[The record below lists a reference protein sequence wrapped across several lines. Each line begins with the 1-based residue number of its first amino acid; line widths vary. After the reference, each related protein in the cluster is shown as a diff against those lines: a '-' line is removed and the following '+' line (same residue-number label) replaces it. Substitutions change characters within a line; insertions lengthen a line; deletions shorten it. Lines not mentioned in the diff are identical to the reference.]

1 MPAPLVECIPNFSEA
16 RRTEVVEAIL
26 EAIQSVPEVHV
37 LDRHSDLDHN
47 RTVITF
53 VSTPQA
59 AEEAAFRGI
68 ARAAELIDLNEHTGQ
83 HPRIGATDV
92 VPFVPLVDT
101 NMLECVELSRRL
113 GKRVAAELNL
123 PVYLYEESATSLER
137 QNLEN
142 IRTGEYEILK
152 KEIGSSPNRVP
163 DFGPRTLGPAGAV
176 VIGARQPLIAFNV
189 YLTTDD
195 LSIAQKIARAI
206 RYSSGGL
213 RYVKAIGLM
222 VHGQAQV
229 SMNLTNFRQTPL
241 GRVVEMIRREAAS
254 YGAAIHHSELV
265 GLIPQ
270 AALTDAASWY
280 LQIEGFK
287 PEQVLENRLSELK
300 ILPPI
305 STIPSREATFLD
317 QLASGNAS
325 PGGGCASAFA
335 GAMAAGLAAM
345 VARTTVNKKKYYEVN
360 DRMWMLIE
368 QADALR
374 ADLSLLVDQD
384 TMAFQDL
391 QSARSLP
398 RETAQQQIERRL
410 AIENA
415 SIKAAQVPLQVSQ
428 RALQV
433 LQLVVEAAS
442 TGNQNAI
449 ADAVSAGILAQA
461 CLRGSTVNARV
472 NLQGLDRSQE
482 VQTILDEFAEIEK
495 KTGDLIKRL
504 YATFKNKTGIQ

>member
-1 MPAPLVECIPNFSEA
+1 
-16 RRTEVVEAIL
+16 
-26 EAIQSVPEVHV
+26 
-37 LDRHSDLDHN
+37 
-47 RTVITF
+47 
-53 VSTPQA
+53 
-59 AEEAAFRGI
+59 
-68 ARAAELIDLNEHTGQ
+68 
-83 HPRIGATDV
+83 
-92 VPFVPLVDT
+92 
-101 NMLECVELSRRL
+101 
-113 GKRVAAELNL
+113 
-123 PVYLYEESATSLER
+123 
-137 QNLEN
+137 
-142 IRTGEYEILK
+142 
-152 KEIGSSPNRVP
+152 
-163 DFGPRTLGPAGAV
+163 
-176 VIGARQPLIAFNV
+176 
-189 YLTTDD
+189 
-195 LSIAQKIARAI
+195 
-206 RYSSGGL
+206 
-213 RYVKAIGLM
+213 
-222 VHGQAQV
+222 
-229 SMNLTNFRQTPL
+229 
-241 GRVVEMIRREAAS
+241 
-254 YGAAIHHSELV
+254 
-265 GLIPQ
+265 
-270 AALTDAASWY
+270 
-280 LQIEGFK
+280 
-287 PEQVLENRLSELK
+287 
-300 ILPPI
+300 
-305 STIPSREATFLD
+305 
-317 QLASGNAS
+317 
-325 PGGGCASAFA
+325 
-335 GAMAAGLAAM
+335 M
-345 VARTTVNKKKYYEVN
+345 VARTTVNKKKYSGVN

-495 KTGDLIKRL
+495 KAGDLIERL